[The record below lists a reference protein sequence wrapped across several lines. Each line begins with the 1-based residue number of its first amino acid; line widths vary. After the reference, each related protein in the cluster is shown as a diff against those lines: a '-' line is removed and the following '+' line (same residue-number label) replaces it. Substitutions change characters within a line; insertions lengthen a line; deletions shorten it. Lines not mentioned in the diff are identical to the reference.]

1 SYVQDTLHIIT
12 KLRTKFLKSD
22 SILPLGNYV
31 ATVAHLEILVKNY
44 TKYQHMLTI
53 TDLKAEDKM
62 NYAGAEKM
70 CSPEVKKMIA
80 DNIDNSAG
88 TVYLKLMYLIPAA
101 FLDKTLSI
109 VERIY
114 KIWYC
119 IFFLRIWKKWIKDQR
134 QYTVKDNFLSS
145 NCYTCVELN

>member
-1 SYVQDTLHIIT
+1 
-12 KLRTKFLKSD
+12 
-22 SILPLGNYV
+22 
-31 ATVAHLEILVKNY
+31 
-44 TKYQHMLTI
+44 
-53 TDLKAEDKM
+53 M

>member
-1 SYVQDTLHIIT
+1 MRLNSRLPISSDENHLNNSEWYQMGLSDSDLTSYVQDTVHIIT

-44 TKYQHMLTI
+44 TKDQHMLTI

-62 NYAGAEKM
+62 NYAAAEKV
-70 CSPEVKKMIA
+70 CSPEVRKMIA

-88 TVYLKLMYLIPAA
+88 TTAYLKLMYLISAA

-109 VERIY
+109 VEKIY
-114 KIWYC
+114 NIWY
-119 IFFLRIWKKWIKDQR
+119 
-134 QYTVKDNFLSS
+134 
-145 NCYTCVELN
+145 